1 MTRVLEAPD
10 GAEPS
15 ARRDGET
22 VLSNARLVTPEGVR
36 PGALLIRDGRI
47 ADLSGATAVRGAEDM
62 EGDLLAPGLVE
73 LHTDNLEGH
82 MEPRP
87 GVRWPQAAAVVAHDA
102 EFASVGVTTVFDAVR
117 VGSVLSFRKANYGA
131 YAREA
136 ADAIL
141 RLKREGALRIS
152 HLLHLRAEIC
162 SETLLEEMDAFG
174 PEDGIRIV
182 SLMDHT
188 PGFRQF
194 RDVEKLRAYHE
205 GRYGRA
211 NMDFDAYLAFL
222 ADLKAK
228 VGPEH
233 EAGAV
238 ARAKALGATLAS
250 HDDTDAAHPAVS
262 AAHGARIAEF
272 PTTREAAE
280 ASRAHGLAVLM
291 GAPNLLRGGSHSG
304 NVAAAELAEAGLL
317 DILSSDYAPSS
328 LLMGALR
335 LGELWGDVA
344 RGFATVTSAPAAAT
358 GLDDRGRLAPGL
370 RADLV
375 RVADRFEAPVVR
387 GLWVAGRRV

>member
-1 MTRVLEAPD
+1 MSHALTAPQD
-10 GAEPS
+10 AARAE
-15 ARRDGET
+15 ET
-22 VLSNARLVTPEGVR
+22 VLANARLVTPEGVR
-36 PGALLIRDGRI
+36 LGALLIRDGTI
-47 ADLSGATAVRGAEDM
+47 ADISGATAVRGAEDL

-82 MEPRP
+82 LEPRP

-102 EFASVGVTTVFDAVR
+102 ELASVGVTTVFDAIR
-117 VGSVLSFRKANYGA
+117 VGAVLSFKRANYGR

-136 ADAIL
+136 ADTIL
-141 RLKREGALRIS
+141 RLKRGGALRIT

-162 SETLLEEMDAFG
+162 SETLLEELDEFG
-174 PEDGIRIV
+174 PEDDVRIV

-188 PGFRQF
+188 PGHRQF

-205 GRYGRA
+205 GKRGPGL
-211 NMDFDAYLAFL
+211 DFDEYLAFL
-222 ADLKAK
+222 TDLKAK
-228 VGPEH
+228 VGPDH

-250 HDDTDAAHPAVS
+250 HDDTEREHPAVS
-262 AAHGARIAEF
+262 AARGARIAEF
-272 PTTREAAE
+272 PTTLEAAE
-280 ASRAHGLAVLM
+280 ASREHGLAIMM

-317 DILSSDYAPSS
+317 DVLSSDYAPSS
-328 LLMGALR
+328 LLMGAIR
-335 LGELWGDVA
+335 LGELWGDLA
-344 RGFATVTSAPAAAT
+344 RGFATVTSAPAEAT
-358 GLDDRGRLAPGL
+358 GLTDRGRLAPGL